1 MCARSHGSVEKGE
14 EVNEDPRATVLE
26 LLREVRKLREA
37 SWAQW
42 SIVDKDMGCDPIT
55 KETLYKMVTASM
67 VSSYAVLEK
76 YGELLE

>member
-1 MCARSHGSVEKGE
+1 MCAWSYGSVEE
-14 EVNEDPRATVLE
+14 DQEVNEDPRAAVLE

-42 SIVDKDMGCDPIT
+42 GIVDKDMGCDPRT

-76 YGELLE
+76 YGEILK